1 MKFEDV
7 KLNGKYRIVDNK
19 TEHDFDIG
27 DVVQIVAIEPTE
39 DGEHLIHAESWTK
52 PWRGKWYIKPEEM
65 ESIDELN
72 TKLPNWRMMI
82 EDLLD
87 FIEDQ
92 HENAGQMMYNEIRQL
107 YGYPYEWTCKR

>member
-7 KLNGKYRIVDNK
+7 KLNGKYRVIANLS
-19 TEHDFDIG
+19 EHDFDIG
-27 DVVQIVAIEPTE
+27 DVIQVIAIDEE
-39 DGEHLIHAESWTK
+39 DIIHAESWTK
-52 PWRGKWYIKPEEM
+52 PWRGEWAVKPEEI
-65 ESIDELN
+65 EPIVEKNRS
-72 TKLPNWRMMI
+72 LPNYRMMV

-92 HENAGQMMYNEIRQL
+92 HEGTGQMMYNEIRQL

>member
-7 KLNGKYRIVDNK
+7 KLNGKYRVVDN
-19 TEHDFDIG
+19 ESGHDFDVG
-27 DVVQIVAIEPTE
+27 DVVQIIAIEPTE

-52 PWRGKWYIKPEEM
+52 SWRGEWCIKPEEM
-65 ESIDELN
+65 ENIDELDA
-72 TKLPNWRMMI
+72 KLPNWRMMI

-92 HENAGQMMYNEIRQL
+92 HENAGQMIYNEIRQL
-107 YGYPYEWTCKR
+107 YGYPYEWMCKR

>member
-7 KLNGKYRIVDNK
+7 KVNGKYRVTDNE
-19 TEHDFDIG
+19 TEHGFDIS
-27 DVVQIVAIEPTE
+27 DVVRVIGIDTTE
-39 DGEHLIHAESWTK
+39 DGERLIHAESWSK
-52 PWRGKWYIKPEEM
+52 PWQGDWCVKPEEM
-65 ESIDELN
+65 ENISEFD
-72 TKLPNWRMMI
+72 TKLPNWRMMV